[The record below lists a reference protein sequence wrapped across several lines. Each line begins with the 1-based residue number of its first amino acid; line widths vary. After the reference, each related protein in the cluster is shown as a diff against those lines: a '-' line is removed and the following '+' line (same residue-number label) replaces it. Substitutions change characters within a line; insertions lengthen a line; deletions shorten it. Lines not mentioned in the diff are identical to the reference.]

1 VKQLTETLT
10 LVLRSGVTDLKL
22 IRKLHQ

>member
-1 VKQLTETLT
+1 VKQLTATLT

-22 IRKLHQ
+22 ICKLH

>member
-1 VKQLTETLT
+1 VKQLTATLT

-22 IRKLHQ
+22 IRK